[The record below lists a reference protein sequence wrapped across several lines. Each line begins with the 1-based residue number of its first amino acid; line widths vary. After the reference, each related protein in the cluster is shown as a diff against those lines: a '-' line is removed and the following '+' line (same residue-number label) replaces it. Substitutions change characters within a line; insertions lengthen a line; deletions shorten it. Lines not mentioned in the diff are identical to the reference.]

1 MSSKIIPFLTGFHCL
16 RALLNALT
24 DQPFEIAIEDY
35 RKRFA
40 VLRFF
45 NFPVGRVKRIFVNK
59 KITEK
64 LMTFTLT
71 EYLEEGAYVKPIKDS
86 RDRLGYFVVSGSD
99 RDDVLRW
106 EKQAEMAVR
115 LEYY

>member
-1 MSSKIIPFLTGFHCL
+1 
-16 RALLNALT
+16 
-24 DQPFEIAIEDY
+24 
-35 RKRFA
+35 
-40 VLRFF
+40 
-45 NFPVGRVKRIFVNK
+45 
-59 KITEK
+59 
-64 LMTFTLT
+64 MTFTLT